1 MKQRILSVVLAFCL
15 LAGAVPAALGA
26 GGNRVVALKLGSPWC
41 VIDGEVTQVDTG
53 NDQVIPK
60 VVQIAGG
67 GCTLLPIRRVLEA
80 FGGTVE
86 WLPPNGV
93 SCLMGDVKIDLNVG
107 EDFALV
113 NGRQVKLD
121 VPAQADNN
129 RTFVPLRFVSENLGL
144 TVEWEG
150 ENQIVVIADGA
161 LDKSALTS
169 LPQVKALVE
178 KTTPKADPLTLQ
190 SGSYSLPS
198 GTVNANIVTVDMK
211 DSRVSVRA
219 SLPDGKLNK
228 TRSFGDIAAGSGAEV
243 VVNANFFNSN
253 DTIKDPV
260 GHLMADGQFLY
271 ASSGGTTLGITADN
285 KMYYGQPAVFVHVRT
300 ADGGTQ
306 QVWDVFEVNVLKQF
320 ANQAVLYTPARGDSF
335 PVTYPGYVLV
345 AKGGVSSEYRAVAE
359 GESVTIPADGFV
371 AYFSNEVASTAWHV
385 TPEMGRK
392 LEVEPYLF
400 AEDAEGFSLSG
411 VETIVGGGPR
421 LVKDGSIVTEL
432 EGNFA
437 YDNRFKGSY
446 AAPRTA
452 VGTTADN
459 KLLLVNV
466 TSATIQQMR
475 ELMSTLGCVDAF
487 NLDGGGS
494 AAMYYRGQTL
504 ATPGRELTSTLQVF
518 VEK

>member
-1 MKQRILSVVLAFCL
+1 MKHRILSAVLCLCL
-15 LAGAVPAALGA
+15 LAGAVPAALA
-26 GGNRVVALKLGSPWC
+26 AAPTRIVALKLGSPWC
-41 VIDGEVTQVDTG
+41 VIENEVTQVDTD
-53 NDQVIPK
+53 NAQVIPK
-60 VVQIAGG
+60 VVQISGG

-93 SCLMGDVKIDLNVG
+93 SCLLGDVKIDLKVG
-107 EDFALV
+107 ENFALV
-113 NGRQVKLD
+113 NGERVELD
-121 VPAQADNN
+121 APAQADNN

-144 TVEWEG
+144 KVGWEG
-150 ENQIVVIADGA
+150 KNQIVVIADGD
-161 LDKSALTS
+161 LDQSTLTS
-169 LPQVKALVE
+169 LPQVKTLVE
-178 KTTPKADPLTLQ
+178 KTTPKADPLNLKG
-190 SGSYSLPS
+190 GSFALPS
-198 GTVNANIVTVDMK
+198 GTVNAQVISVDMN
-211 DSRVSVRA
+211 DPRVSIRA
-219 SLPDGKLNK
+219 GLPDGKLNN
-228 TRSFGDIAAGSGAEV
+228 TRAFSTIAAASGAAAV
-243 VVNANFFNSN
+243 INANFFNSY
-253 DTIKDPV
+253 DAIKDPV

-271 ASSGGTTLGITADN
+271 ATSGGSTLGITADN
-285 KMYYGQPAVFVHVRT
+285 KMYYGRPSVFVHIRT

-306 QVWDVFEVNVLKQF
+306 QLWDVFEVNVLKQF

-345 AKGGVSSEYRAVAE
+345 AAGGVSSEYRAVAA
-359 GESVTIPADGFV
+359 GETVKIPADGFV
-371 AYFSNEVASTAWHV
+371 AYFSTEVASTEWHA

-400 AEDAEGFSLSG
+400 TEDAEGFTLSG
-411 VETIVGGGPR
+411 VKTIVGGGPR
-421 LVKDGSIVTEL
+421 LVKDGAIVTEL
-432 EGNFA
+432 EGDFA
-437 YDNRFKGSY
+437 YDSRFKGSY

-452 VGTTADN
+452 IGTTADN

-504 ATPGRELTSTLQVF
+504 ATPGRELTATLQVF
-518 VEK
+518 VAE